1 MKTKDIGP
9 EGQRNPF
16 SSIKSEWHLV
26 SRLAVN
32 PCAPSSG
39 EACVKVVWGKMVKEN
54 GAPLIVPS
62 ASRSPNERFITQ
74 SQLNDSFHTSLFNAV
89 GIGES
94 LQKSARIYLG
104 AKKANIVPLRE
115 TRAEP
120 TLQMAAQQLQTKQ
133 LR

>member
-9 EGQRNPF
+9 EGQRNPL

-54 GAPLIVPS
+54 GASLIVPS

-89 GIGES
+89 GIRES
-94 LQKSARIYLG
+94 LQKSVCMHLG
-104 AKKANIVPLRE
+104 SKKENIVTLRKI
-115 TRAEP
+115 RVEP
-120 TLQMAAQQLQTKQ
+120 TLQMAAQQPQTKQ

>member
-32 PCAPSSG
+32 PCAPTSG

-54 GAPLIVPS
+54 GASLIVPS

-94 LQKSARIYLG
+94 LQKSAQVLLDSRNS
-104 AKKANIVPLRE
+104 NIVSLHGANA
-115 TRAEP
+115 TP
-120 TLQMAAQQLQTKQ
+120 TLQMAAQQPQTRQ
-133 LR
+133 LG